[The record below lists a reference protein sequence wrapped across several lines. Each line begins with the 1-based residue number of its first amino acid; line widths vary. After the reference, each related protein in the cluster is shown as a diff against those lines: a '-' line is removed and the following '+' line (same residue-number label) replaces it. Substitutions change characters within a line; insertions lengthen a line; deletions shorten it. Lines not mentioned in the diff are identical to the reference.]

1 MAGAALVNGAL
12 AALGIAG
19 QPADVIYAQI
29 DAIVTHLQAINDH
42 ERINVVVTGNI
53 SERLCRYGLEAAV
66 AGPNG
71 GFFTRM
77 PRYWK
82 WVGDFYLLGDPFNV
96 IVSVKSFTARDRLLA
111 SGSGNLLSPTIG
123 WGLFNEP
130 AEFSYDRV
138 VSYAYRGFT
147 AIYAPAA
154 LMNALLPNVLGFTNI
169 NGNTAHDGREQQSQ
183 PTPSLNGYCLVNS
196 VVFLWSLI

>member
-12 AALGIAG
+12 AALGLEG
-19 QPADVIYAQI
+19 QPAAAIYTQI
-29 DAIVTHLQAINDH
+29 DALVAHLHAINAQQ
-42 ERINVVVTGNI
+42 RIDVVVTGNI

-71 GFFTRM
+71 GTFDRM

-82 WVGDFYLLGDPFNV
+82 WVGDFYLLGEPFNV
-96 IVSVKSFTARDRLLA
+96 IISVKSFTARDRLLA
-111 SGSGNLLSPTIG
+111 SGSGNLLSPTVG
-123 WGLFNEP
+123 WGLFNQP

-154 LMNALLPNVLGFTNI
+154 LIQALPPNVTNFTNI
-169 NGNTAHDGREQQSQ
+169 NGNPLMRDLAA
-183 PTPSLNGYCLVNS
+183 LVADVQHTMGANHR
-196 VVFLWSLI
+196 VNPRLL

>member
-12 AALGIAG
+12 AALHLEG
-19 QPADVIYAQI
+19 QPPATIYAQI
-29 DAIVTHLQAINDH
+29 DPIVAHLQAINER

-66 AGPNG
+66 SGPNG

-96 IVSVKSFTARDRLLA
+96 IISVKSFTARDRLLA

-130 AEFSYDRV
+130 EEFSYERV
-138 VSYAYRGFT
+138 VSYAYRGFA

-154 LMNALLPNVLGFTNI
+154 LMQALPADVAAFTNI
-169 NGNTAHDGREQQSQ
+169 NGR
-183 PTPSLNGYCLVNS
+183 PLVRDLANL
-196 VVFLWSLI
+196 VADIQGTMQANHRVNPRLL